1 MISRKKAEAKET
13 KFSKIPEITING
25 RTISAGD
32 IIKING
38 EHGNRFK
45 FSSLVTNLETGA
57 QWIDC
62 FEINKNVVSAWRSF
76 KADKIKLIPVKRGRR
91 SVNRG

>member
-1 MISRKKAEAKET
+1 MVNRKKVQVKET
-13 KFSKIPEITING
+13 KFNRVPEVIVNG
-25 RTISAGD
+25 KTISAGD
-32 IIKING
+32 IIKIHG

-45 FSSLVTNLETGA
+45 FSSLVTNMETGS

-91 SVNRG
+91 NVNRG

>member
-1 MISRKKAEAKET
+1 MISRKTSVISET
-13 KFSKIPEITING
+13 KFKRSYELQVGN
-25 RTISAGD
+25 RTIVSGE

-38 EHGNRFK
+38 ERGNRFK
-45 FSSLVTNLETGA
+45 FSSLVTNLDTGA

-76 KADKIKLIPVKRGRR
+76 KTDKIKLIPVKRGRR
-91 SVNRG
+91 NVNRG